1 MAGLDFVSDLKP
13 YKSMWKIRVKVIRL
27 WKQYSGVVG
36 ETIEM
41 VLVDSKGDMIHGT
54 VKKELVT
61 QFDPFISAGVTK
73 LMVNFTV
80 TNSAGSYRT
89 TKHLYRIV
97 FLPTTRVRVCDDLPI
112 NLTGLNPV
120 SYGSVLDGTL
130 NSDYLVDVIGQ
141 IVEVSHVE
149 VVSVN
154 GKDTQKLSLEI
165 RNQDDNRLPIVLWGK
180 FATEVN
186 DAIQLRGEQQIICV
200 LRFAKIKVWKGERS
214 ISNAYNV
221 SEVALNPTMDEVEA
235 FIALLPKDDLTFAI
249 VESKPLALTNGVS
262 DKDDFFL
269 YTSRRTISEVKASRQ
284 VEKCVVMCITAGIDS
299 DMGWFYLSCKVCSK
313 KVLNVPNETVD
324 DGSDVDV
331 FKHNYFCVKCNL
343 HNPVLIPR
351 YKLHIVV
358 LDNTSDTKFLLFDNL
373 ALQLLHQPCIELTGP
388 IKDEEWQE
396 PYLMPAAINNL
407 VGKTFLFKIAIER
420 EKYLYK
426 HETYKVLKIISNT
439 EMITEFE
446 VTHSPTSDSKS
457 RTPAKRVGAPVIN
470 LEDTFDQ
477 SSVTRTL
484 CPVKIKKEKKDSS
497 G

>member
-54 VKKELVT
+54 VKKELLG
-61 QFDPFISAGVTK
+61 QFNSFISPGVTK

-80 TNSAGSYRT
+80 THSAGAYRT
-89 TKHLYRIV
+89 TKHPYRIV
-97 FLPTTRVRVCDDLPI
+97 FLPTTRVRMCDDLPI
-112 NLTGLNPV
+112 NLMGLNPV
-120 SYGSVLDGTL
+120 SYGSILDGSL

-149 VVSVN
+149 VVYVN
-154 GKDTQKLSLEI
+154 GKDTQKLALEI
-165 RNQDDNRLPIVLWGK
+165 RNQNDNCLPIVLWGK
-180 FATEVN
+180 FATDVN

-200 LRFAKIKVWKGERS
+200 LR
-214 ISNAYNV
+214 
-221 SEVALNPTMDEVEA
+221 
-235 FIALLPKDDLTFAI
+235 LPKDDLTFAI
-249 VESKPLALTNGVS
+249 VESKPLALTYGVS

-269 YTSRRTISEVKASRQ
+269 YTPRRTISEVKASRQ
-284 VEKCVVMCITAGIDS
+284 VEKCVVMCTIAGIDS

-313 KVLNVPNETVD
+313 KVLNVPNESVD

-351 YKLHIVV
+351 YKLHVIVLV
-358 LDNTSDTKFLLFDNL
+358 NTSDTKFLLFDNL
-373 ALQLLHQPCIELTGP
+373 ALQLLHQPCIELTRP
-388 IKDEEWQE
+388 ITDEELQE

-420 EKYLYK
+420 ENYLYK

-446 VTHSPTSDSKS
+446 VTHSPTSDSRS

-470 LEDTFDQ
+470 MEGTFDQ

-484 CPVKIKKEKKDSS
+484 CPVKIKKEKKDLS